1 MKRVA
6 RTRSEVRL
14 TVTIAYTKVV
24 VFDSEWKLSIS
35 FAEYGSSLLKI
46 CNCVFLSKVKFNLVS
61 PRSRSTLKKNIESCL
76 NL

>member
-24 VFDSEWKLSIS
+24 VFDSEWKMNIS
-35 FAEYGSSLLKI
+35 FAEYGSTAGAA
-46 CNCVFLSKVKFNLVS
+46 
-61 PRSRSTLKKNIESCL
+61 SRKGGRPFAPPWTSQGGA
-76 NL
+76 